1 MYLKLEDMKHAPSNH
16 SKRKMTNNQNTAICS
31 SDKQEQRQQA
41 IETAKLFDT
50 LPHLKNKPIKFDINR
65 KP

>member
-1 MYLKLEDMKHAPSNH
+1 MKHAPSKYSARNT
-16 SKRKMTNNQNTAICS
+16 TNNRNTAIFY

-50 LPHLKNKPIKFDINR
+50 LPHLKNKPIKYDLKR
-65 KP
+65 

>member
-1 MYLKLEDMKHAPSNH
+1 MKHAPSNH
-16 SKRKMTNNQNTAICS
+16 SKRKMTNTQNTAICY

-50 LPHLKNKPIKFDINR
+50 LPHLKNKPIKYDLKR
-65 KP
+65 

>member
-1 MYLKLEDMKHAPSNH
+1 MKHAPSNY
-16 SKRKMTNNQNTAICS
+16 SKRKMTNNQNTAICY

-50 LPHLKNKPIKFDINR
+50 LPHLKNKPIKFDLKR
-65 KP
+65 

>member
-1 MYLKLEDMKHAPSNH
+1 MKHAPSNH
-16 SKRKMTNNQNTAICS
+16 SKRNTTKNKNTAIFY

-50 LPHLKNKPIKFDINR
+50 LPHLKNGTIKYDLKI
-65 KP
+65 

>member
-1 MYLKLEDMKHAPSNH
+1 MKHAPSKYSARNT
-16 SKRKMTNNQNTAICS
+16 TNNRNTAIFY

>member
-1 MYLKLEDMKHAPSNH
+1 MKHAPSNH
-16 SKRKMTNNQNTAICS
+16 SKRKMTNNQNTAICY

-65 KP
+65 KNY

>member
-16 SKRKMTNNQNTAICS
+16 SKRKMTNNQNTAICY

-41 IETAKLFDT
+41 IENAKLFDT
-50 LPHLKNKPIKFDINR
+50 LPHLKNKPIKYDLKR
-65 KP
+65 

>member
-1 MYLKLEDMKHAPSNH
+1 MKHAPSKH
-16 SKRKMTNNQNTAICS
+16 SVRNTTNNQNTAIFY

-50 LPHLKNKPIKFDINR
+50 LPHLKNGTIKYDLKR
-65 KP
+65 

>member
-1 MYLKLEDMKHAPSNH
+1 MKQAPGKN
-16 SKRKMTNNQNTAICS
+16 NTAKFSINQRIGNNL

-50 LPHLKNKPIKFDINR
+50 LPHLKNKPIKYDLKR
-65 KP
+65 

>member
-1 MYLKLEDMKHAPSNH
+1 MKQAPSNH
-16 SKRKMTNNQNTAICS
+16 SARNTTNNQNTAICY

-50 LPHLKNKPIKFDINR
+50 LPHLKNKPIVYDVNR

>member
-1 MYLKLEDMKHAPSNH
+1 MKHAPSKH
-16 SKRKMTNNQNTAICS
+16 SARNTTNNQNTAIFY

-50 LPHLKNKPIKFDINR
+50 LPHFKNKPVKYLLKR
-65 KP
+65 

>member
-1 MYLKLEDMKHAPSNH
+1 MKHAPSKH
-16 SKRKMTNNQNTAICS
+16 SKRKTTNNQNTAICY

-50 LPHLKNKPIKFDINR
+50 LPHLKNKPIKFDLKR
-65 KP
+65 

>member
-1 MYLKLEDMKHAPSNH
+1 MNFKPSKY
-16 SKRKMTNNQNTAICS
+16 SARKMTNNQNTAICY

-50 LPHLKNKPIKFDINR
+50 LPHLKNKPIKFDLKR
-65 KP
+65 

>member
-1 MYLKLEDMKHAPSNH
+1 MKHAN
-16 SKRKMTNNQNTAICS
+16 KFNTAKFS
-31 SDKQEQRQQA
+31 TNQRVGNNLSDKQEQRQQA

>member
-1 MYLKLEDMKHAPSNH
+1 MKHAPSKH
-16 SKRKMTNNQNTAICS
+16 SKRKMTNNQNTGICY

-50 LPHLKNKPIKFDINR
+50 LPHLKNKPIKYDLNR
-65 KP
+65 